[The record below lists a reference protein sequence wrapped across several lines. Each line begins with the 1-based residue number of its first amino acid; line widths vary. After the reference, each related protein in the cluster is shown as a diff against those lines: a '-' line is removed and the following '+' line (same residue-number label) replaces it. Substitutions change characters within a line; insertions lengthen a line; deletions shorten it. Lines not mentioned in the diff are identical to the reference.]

1 LGDGMSVSEGAVSWT
16 DDDLIGLRIKG
27 TPSDRNRTLSR
38 GDRLPQVDQPDPR
51 VLRNVVTPAPAKK
64 RGKYRAEPTEVDG
77 HRFPSKREAERY
89 RVLKAQL
96 AAGEIWEL
104 ELQPRYVLRVM
115 NFETSIIH
123 VVGEYIADF
132 KYRRH
137 GGIEVIEDA
146 KGMKLPLYL
155 LKKKIAEAQYGIRI
169 QEV

>member
-1 LGDGMSVSEGAVSWT
+1 MTWT
-16 DDDLIGLRIKG
+16 AEDLIGLRIKG
-27 TPSDRNRTLSR
+27 SPSERKDRNVSR
-38 GDRLPQVDQPDPR
+38 GDVSTHGVPLDPR
-51 VLRNVVTPAPAKK
+51 GVRNEPAPAKK